1 MLSGC
6 CDKMI
11 CKMILTSLV
20 SNDADPDSGAD
31 KGFMMIGKTMCE
43 SDRAYPAPGSE
54 AQSGSLNPIGL
65 IIPPSAFLLDERV
78 FVSLGILKIA
88 SALEQQGHAVALLDL
103 SGIKNFDDALVSFLD
118 DNVIKV
124 IGITAT
130 TPQLPAIAVVAATI
144 RRLRPDIRLILGGPH
159 VTLVYAALKLERRTR
174 PGVQGRAA
182 QAAAQLEEMF
192 DVLVT
197 GDGERAVFAALAPD
211 APKVIDGD
219 DNKGPY
225 FLSNA
230 DFTASP
236 LPARHLIDL
245 NTYKYSIEGSPA
257 TSLIAQLGC
266 PFSCGFCGGRNSKSL
281 RIIRTRTVESILAEV
296 KFLHKEY
303 GYTGF
308 MFYDDELNVTKT
320 MVNLLNGLADL
331 QEELGAKFQLR
342 GFVKAEL
349 FTEEQAEAMVRAGFR
364 WLLCG
369 FEAAHPRILTNIRK
383 RATLEENTR
392 AVEIAKKYGL
402 KVKALMS
409 LGHPGETEETALSI
423 RDWLIKSQVDDFDC
437 TVITTYPG
445 TPYYDE
451 AVPHPDLPDV
461 WTYTQPETG
470 DRLHSEN
477 VNFMRTAEYY
487 KGDPEGGYVSHIFTD
502 ALSPRDI
509 VNLRNVIERDV
520 RAALGI
526 PFNPSRAAVLY
537 EHSMGQSLPP
547 FILRSSSV
555 TQHQ

>member
-1 MLSGC
+1 MS
-6 CDKMI
+6 KI
-11 CKMILTSLV
+11 H
-20 SNDADPDSGAD
+20 NADVGFVGGVMPRVPD
-31 KGFMMIGKTMCE
+31 
-43 SDRAYPAPGSE
+43 
-54 AQSGSLNPIGL
+54 LIGL

-78 FVSLGILKIA
+78 FISLGLLKVA
-88 SALEQQGHAVALLDL
+88 SALEQAGRSVALLDL
-103 SGIKNFDDALVSFLD
+103 SGIKNFDEALSSFLTD
-118 DNVIKV
+118 AGLKV

-130 TPQLPAIAVVAATI
+130 TPQLPSIAVIAATI

-182 QAAAQLEEMF
+182 QAAAQLEDIF

-197 GDGERAVFAALAPD
+197 GDGERAVFAALTPD
-211 APKVIDGD
+211 PPKVVDGD

-225 FLSNA
+225 FLSNE

-236 LPARHLIDL
+236 LPARHLVDL
-245 NTYKYSIEGSPA
+245 STYKYSIEGSPA

-281 RIIRTRTVESILAEV
+281 RIIRTRTVESILEEV
-296 KFLHKEY
+296 RFLYTEY
-303 GYTGF
+303 GYSGF

-320 MVNLLNGLADL
+320 MVSLLHGLADL
-331 QEELGAKFQLR
+331 QEKLGATFQLR

-349 FTEEQAEAMVRAGFR
+349 FTDEQAEAMVRAGFR

-383 RATLEENTR
+383 RATLEDNTR
-392 AVEIAKKYGL
+392 AVQIAKRHGL

-423 RDWLIKSQVDDFDC
+423 RDWLIESQVDDFDC

-451 AVPHPDLPDV
+451 AVPHPTLPDV
-461 WTYTQPETG
+461 WTYTQPDTG

-477 VNFMRTAEYY
+477 IDFMKTAEYY
-487 KGDPEGGYVSHIFTD
+487 KGDPDGGYVSHIFTD
-502 ALSPRDI
+502 ALSARAI
-509 VNLRNVIERDV
+509 VDLRNTVERDV

-537 EHSMGQSLPP
+537 EHSMGQSLPS
-547 FILRSSSV
+547 FILRSSAAAK
-555 TQHQ
+555 QG